1 MTRPRRPFAAGL
13 EALGNGKL
21 ILLLSVATAALGVA
35 AMLPI
40 IPSLHDTMLET
51 LAGDHF
57 ARNAATL
64 APTDFL
70 DFFREKDAAIDGVRH
85 TIGAM
90 GWLGLLLQ
98 VFFAGLGLF
107 SSAGFLAHALFAP
120 ALGALTL
127 TLPLLARLG
136 RVQRPLVM
144 RSWGLLGLLIAQ
156 GLLIDLGRW
165 VWMPIS
171 SLHPVNA
178 LALILV
184 AYSLARRS
192 AGDRL

>member
-1 MTRPRRPFAAGL
+1 MTAILVEPPAGSQL
-13 EALGNGKL
+13 QP
-21 ILLLSVATAALGVA
+21 ITVTDGVA
-35 AMLPI
+35 VDARKAQRRAFYAQAHLRVSQAVFAGI
-40 IPSLHDTMLET
+40 I
-51 LAGDHF
+51 
-57 ARNAATL
+57 
-64 APTDFL
+64 
-70 DFFREKDAAIDGVRH
+70 
-85 TIGAM
+85 
-90 GWLGLLLQ
+90 LQ

-107 SSAGFLAHALFAP
+107 SPAGFLAHALFAP
-120 ALGALTL
+120 ALGAITL

-144 RSWGLLGLLIAQ
+144 RSWGLVGLMIAQ

-192 AGDRL
+192 AADRL